1 MFFNPILNT
10 LPVRGAEFNITMN
23 YAPLTGA
30 KLVLNINAGASPC
43 AIFCRPYGTHQ
54 LRKFYRTPIFLF

>member
-30 KLVLNINAGASPC
+30 KLERNINAGASPC
-43 AIFCRPYGTHQ
+43 AIICRPYGT
-54 LRKFYRTPIFLF
+54 RI